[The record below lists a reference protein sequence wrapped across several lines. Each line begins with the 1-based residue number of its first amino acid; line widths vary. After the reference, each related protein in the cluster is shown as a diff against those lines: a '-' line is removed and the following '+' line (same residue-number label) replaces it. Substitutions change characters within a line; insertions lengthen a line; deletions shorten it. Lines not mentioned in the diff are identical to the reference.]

1 MPTLFR
7 FAALTWFLC
16 VANALLA
23 QDLDDLF
30 AGSEA
35 APLCECRHHTFSL
48 ENPPDWMPNAVKNAI
63 AAAAHSDKAEWK
75 GAVLFCPTTNA
86 VIERIPL
93 KRAYRFLVCP
103 SDWQGFK
110 PKKVAKNK
118 LIESGIPIDKIRA
131 MFQSTV
137 MGPIEVSFRA
147 RHRRS
152 MMGRIETENKSRSGG
167 PDDAREPPS

>member
-1 MPTLFR
+1 MLTLIR
-7 FAALTWFLC
+7 ILTLLAILGAED
-16 VANALLA
+16 VSLA

-35 APLCECRHHTFSL
+35 VPLCECRHDTFSL
-48 ENPPDWMPNAVKNAI
+48 DNPPDWMPDAVK
-63 AAAAHSDKAEWK
+63 AAVADAARSDKAKWK

-86 VIERIPL
+86 VLERFPL

-103 SDWQGFK
+103 SDWKRFK
-110 PKKVAKNK
+110 PKMVTDKT
-118 LIESGIPIDKIRA
+118 LTEHGIPIDQIRA

-147 RHRRS
+147 RHSRD
-152 MMGRIETENKSRSGG
+152 MMGRVETE
-167 PDDAREPPS
+167 DQ